1 MGGKIVNNFLKPN
14 MNCDKEK
21 ADPGRSS
28 APYKIYNVGNNKP
41 VDLMEFIEVLEDKLR

>member
-28 APYKIYNVGNNKP
+28 APLIKYT
-41 VDLMEFIEVLEDKLR
+41 M